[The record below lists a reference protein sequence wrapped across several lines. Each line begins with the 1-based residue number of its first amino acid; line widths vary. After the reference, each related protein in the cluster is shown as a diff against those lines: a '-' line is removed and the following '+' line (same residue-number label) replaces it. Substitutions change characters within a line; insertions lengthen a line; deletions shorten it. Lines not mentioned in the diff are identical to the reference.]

1 MKLGL
6 YRYDLPLIKALPN
19 CDDAMVRSGLIIRR
33 YDGWGEICPLP
44 EHSLETID
52 EAQEEAL
59 AYLQALNRHEK
70 YEPTLPSVQFG
81 VDFLAMPSMMFNE
94 DEGYVPLT
102 DVLDQETLVYGIN
115 IIDHAADPMAETIV
129 VVRQLLQYFN
139 LLMGTYD
146 LNEIIE
152 EKTKASN

>member
-1 MKLGL
+1 
-6 YRYDLPLIKALPN
+6 
-19 CDDAMVRSGLIIRR
+19 
-33 YDGWGEICPLP
+33 
-44 EHSLETID
+44 
-52 EAQEEAL
+52 
-59 AYLQALNRHEK
+59 
-70 YEPTLPSVQFG
+70 
-81 VDFLAMPSMMFNE
+81 MPSMMFNE

-146 LNEIIE
+146 LDEIIE

>member
-1 MKLGL
+1 
-6 YRYDLPLIKALPN
+6 
-19 CDDAMVRSGLIIRR
+19 
-33 YDGWGEICPLP
+33 
-44 EHSLETID
+44 
-52 EAQEEAL
+52 
-59 AYLQALNRHEK
+59 
-70 YEPTLPSVQFG
+70 
-81 VDFLAMPSMMFNE
+81 
-94 DEGYVPLT
+94 
-102 DVLDQETLVYGIN
+102 VLDQETLVYGIN

>member
-1 MKLGL
+1 MDNLEISVKVSDRDELL
-6 YRYDLPLIKALPN
+6 AAQR
-19 CDDAMVRSGLIIRR
+19 AMNEARR
-33 YDGWGEICPLP
+33 NYADK
-44 EHSLETID
+44 STID
-52 EAQEEAL
+52 TYTKKMNEYVTASFTAKGL
-59 AYLQALNRHEK
+59 EK
-70 YEPTLPSVQFG
+70 EVPMKFETVQFG

-146 LNEIIE
+146 LDEIIE